1 MKEIRCFISKDKET
15 KYINK
20 KCSKGYA
27 LSKVG
32 LVAGELIPLSVYT
45 FEKCEPDEFEYKI
58 CMMTGKDDDAIY
70 AYAEQIKPT
79 GAKLIALRE
88 KCAYFRNKGKFII
101 PLEGTD
107 SANKAKYYRLRAKKS
122 FMTAGFCFIFLLVNG
137 GLLLSGVSGSPVI
150 AIITAG
156 LAGFV
161 GVIHEI
167 IALGSKKNA
176 KANEI
181 TE

>member
-1 MKEIRCFISKDKET
+1 MKEIRCFVSKDKEEQ
-15 KYINK
+15 YINK

-27 LSKVG
+27 LKKIS
-32 LVAGELIPLSVYT
+32 LLAGEIIPFSVYT
-45 FEKCEPDEFEYKI
+45 FGKCEPDEFDYKI
-58 CMMTGKDDDAIY
+58 CMMPDKDDDAIY
-70 AYAEQIKPT
+70 VYAEQIKPT
-79 GAKLIALRE
+79 GAKLIALME

-122 FMTAGFCFIFLLVNG
+122 FTTAGFCFAFLLVNA
-137 GLLLSGVSGSPVI
+137 GLLLSGGSGSPVI

-161 GVIHEI
+161 GIIHEV